1 MKTSRS
7 FKKSQ
12 GNKTVTPKATS
23 FQIKEKL
30 DPTLQAIE
38 MARLHGGGN
47 ITFHFE
53 VTETFDDYKEN
64 PDPKAPPIKENL
76 EVTKKWTVSRAINK
90 EVFLDERGH
99 PQKAEKIKLLFIQ
112 LTSDMGAK
120 YFTI

>member
-12 GNKTVTPKATS
+12 GNKTSPPKAES

-30 DPTLQAIE
+30 DPTIQAIE
-38 MARLHGGGN
+38 MARLHGGGVV
-47 ITFHFE
+47 TFHFE
-53 VTETFDDYKEN
+53 TVESFDDYKGSVDE
-64 PDPKAPPIKENL
+64 KTPPVKTASEKI
-76 EVTKKWTVSRAINK
+76 KKWTISRSINK
-90 EVFLDERGH
+90 EVFFDDRGNS
-99 PQKAEKIKLLFIQ
+99 QKAEKIKLLFIQ